1 MKRRIITGFAVCLML
16 FGETGCGRNDTVY
29 LEKAS
34 VSEDVSSGTEKI
46 QMQTTEP
53 ETANAAG
60 KESAQAAESDAA
72 ESATNP
78 AGESGP
84 ARECYVYVCG
94 AVQNAGVYALPE
106 GSRVYE
112 ALALAGGFCDGACE
126 DYVNQAEPVAD
137 GQMIWIPTEE
147 EAAETPRAAEPGG
160 APVRAGASGGTG
172 ASDAAAS
179 DGKID
184 LNTADAAALM
194 TLPGIGAAK
203 AESILAY
210 RDSHGG
216 FSAVED
222 IMKVEGIKEGVYN
235 RIKDYIR
242 VN

>member
-34 VSEDVSSGTEKI
+34 VSDDTEKI

-53 ETANAAG
+53 EAANAAG

-72 ESATNP
+72 ESGADP

-112 ALALAGGFCDGACE
+112 ALALAGGLCDGACE

-160 APVRAGASGGTG
+160 APVRAGAS
-172 ASDAAAS
+172 DAAAS

-184 LNTADAAALM
+184 LNAADAAALM

>member
-1 MKRRIITGFAVCLML
+1 MKRWIITGFAVCVLL
-16 FGETGCGRNDTVY
+16 FGQTGCGGNDTVY

-34 VSEDVSSGTEKI
+34 ALEDAENT
-46 QMQTTEP
+46 QMQMTEP
-53 ETANAAG
+53 ELTDAAR
-60 KESAQAAESDAA
+60 KESAQTAGGGTTAEDALDA
-72 ESATNP
+72 P
-78 AGESGP
+78 KDAGQ

-126 DYVNQAEPVAD
+126 DYVNQAEPVSD

-147 EAAETPRAAEPGG
+147 EAKAAFGPDG
-160 APVRAGASGGTG
+160 AAGAGMADES
-172 ASDAAAS
+172 AS
-179 DGKID
+179 DGRVD
-184 LNTADAAALM
+184 LNTADEAALM
-194 TLPGIGAAK
+194 TLPGIGASKAK
-203 AESILAY
+203 SILAY

-216 FSAVED
+216 FSAAED
-222 IMKVEGIKEGVYN
+222 IMNVEGIKEGVYN